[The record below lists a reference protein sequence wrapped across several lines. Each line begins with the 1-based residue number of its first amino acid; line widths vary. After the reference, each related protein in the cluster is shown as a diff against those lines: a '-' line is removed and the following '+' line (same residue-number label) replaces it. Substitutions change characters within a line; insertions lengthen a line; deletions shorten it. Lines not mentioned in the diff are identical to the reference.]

1 MRRSRSM
8 PVFVVLTLA
17 CAGSGGPAGIVPSL
31 TTPPTAGHAHIVGV
45 VTTERGAPFAHS
57 DLRLWRF
64 RGQDTL
70 VRAERQVAD
79 SAGGFAFRNMA
90 PGDYLIEA
98 HFIGAHPAW
107 VRARAR
113 PDGVDTVRIPLRQAE
128 VVVYH

>member
-1 MRRSRSM
+1 
-8 PVFVVLTLA
+8 
-17 CAGSGGPAGIVPSL
+17 
-31 TTPPTAGHAHIVGV
+31 VGV

-57 DLRLWRF
+57 SLRLWRF

-90 PGDYLIEA
+90 PGDYIIEA
-98 HFIGAHPAW
+98 QFIGTHTVW

-113 PDGVDTVRIPLRQAE
+113 PDAVDTARIQSRQAE